1 MRAWEHPGR
10 PNAAMVVAAVLHS
23 CQMVSTHREK
33 GSPVRVHVGP
43 FVDDVVLAAIRRA
56 GGVEVDEVAQAE
68 AVVWLNSSPDTFDPE
83 LLHEGVRWVQ
93 LAFAGVESWISR
105 GLIDAER
112 LWTSAAGVY
121 GPQVAEHALAL
132 LLAGARNLHR
142 YARARTWDAHDDRAL
157 RGSRVLI
164 VGAGGIGRELIR
176 LLTPLRVEVV
186 AVTRSGRDVPGA
198 FDSLPVARLHEA
210 WGASRFVVLAAPA
223 TPGTR
228 HLVGQEEL
236 TAMRPDAWLVN
247 VARGSLV
254 DTEALVR
261 ALREN
266 RIGGAAL
273 DVTEPEP
280 LPDGHPLWSEPRALI
295 TPHHANPWEDL
306 RTALAERVG
315 TNLTRL
321 REGREPLGVIDLER
335 GY

>member
-1 MRAWEHPGR
+1 MREWEDPGR
-10 PNAAMVVAAVLHS
+10 PIATVRGRPSLHS
-23 CQMVSTHREK
+23 RRCSFDAPER
-33 GSPVRVHVGP
+33 GRSVRVHVGP
-43 FVDDVVLAAIRRA
+43 FVDDVVLAAVHRA
-56 GGVEVDEVAQAE
+56 GGVEVDEVSEAE
-68 AVVWLNSSPDTFDPE
+68 AVVWLDASPDTFDPE
-83 LLHEGVRWVQ
+83 LLHDRVRWVQ

-112 LWTSAAGVY
+112 VWTSAAGVY

-142 YARARTWDAHDDRAL
+142 YARARTWNAHDDRAL

-176 LLTPLRVEVV
+176 LLTPLGVEVV
-186 AVTRSGRDVPGA
+186 AVTRSGREVPGA
-198 FDSLPVARLHEA
+198 VRSLPVSRLDEVWGEA
-210 WGASRFVVLAAPA
+210 RFVVLAAPA
-223 TPGTR
+223 TPTTR
-228 HLVGQEEL
+228 HLVGHPEL

-306 RTALAERVG
+306 RSALAERVG